1 MGPMWDMCH
10 HLRGRKSKDVDKVQS
25 KRANERVTCG
35 KRGQSYLNGL
45 TKSDGRKRM
54 GGEKEREGKRE
65 KKKEEK
71 EALPSL

>member
-1 MGPMWDMCH
+1 M
-10 HLRGRKSKDVDKVQS
+10 
-25 KRANERVTCG
+25 TCG

-45 TKSDGRKRM
+45 TKSDWRKRM